1 MAKKPPTSRDDPGDD
16 DAELWRV
23 VTGGIEPLKSNR
35 KRAPAPRPPAPAAAK
50 PIAKVEQTRP
60 TPVKA
65 TPPPQRSTA
74 LPPLDKVR
82 PAGIDKRTAER
93 LKRGKLGVEARLDLH
108 GLTQAEAHRR
118 LDHFLAEAYDG
129 GVRMAIIITGKGRI
143 SQDGGILR
151 QMVPRWLN
159 QPPNRGRVV
168 AISEAQPKHGGTG
181 ALYVR
186 VKKKR

>member
-1 MAKKPPTSRDDPGDD
+1 MAKKPPTPDD
-16 DAELWRV
+16 DDRLWQAV
-23 VTGGIEPLKSNR
+23 SGGVEPLQSKR
-35 KRAPAPRPPAPAAAK
+35 KRAPVARPPATPGAK
-50 PIAKVEQTRP
+50 PITKLAQTRP
-60 TPVKA
+60 APVRA
-65 TPPPQRSTA
+65 APPPPRPAA
-74 LPPLDKVR
+74 LPPLDKSR

-118 LDHFLAEAYDG
+118 LDHFLAEAYDT
-129 GVRMAIIITGKGRI
+129 GVRTAIIITGKGRI

-159 QPPNRGRVV
+159 QAPNRGRVV
-168 AISEAQPKHGGTG
+168 AISEAQPKDGGTG

>member
-1 MAKKPPTSRDDPGDD
+1 MAKKPPAPDD
-16 DAELWRV
+16 DDRLWQA
-23 VTGGIEPLKSNR
+23 VTGGVEPLKSNR
-35 KRAPAPRPPAPAAAK
+35 KRPPAARPPATPAAK

-60 TPVKA
+60 APLKA
-65 TPPPQRSTA
+65 TAPPPRPVA
-74 LPPLDKVR
+74 LPPLDKAR
-82 PAGIDKRTAER
+82 PTGIDKRTAER

-118 LDHFLAEAYDG
+118 LDHFLAEAYDS
-129 GVRMAIIITGKGRI
+129 GVRTAIIITGKGRI

-168 AISEAQPKHGGTG
+168 AISEAQPKDGGTG

-186 VKKKR
+186 VKKKRIN